1 MTKGLGRPNVPIG
14 MNFAEDPELD
24 PVDIGEMEI
33 RSAYR
38 MNLPSHMGNT
48 HNCKK
53 NCRYNPRCL
62 SALGE
67 KVWLDAE
74 EEEESE
80 AEVEDEMVRHDGVPA
95 GLRNLGNTCYV
106 NSFLQIWFHNSRFRK
121 ALYDW
126 EPGEDP
132 EERDNESILDA
143 ELYEPKSKV
152 ASLQALFAMM
162 QFTKRKFVDPA
173 DFICKLGL
181 NPSVQQDAQEFSKL
195 FVSLLEDSLAHQKQ
209 VSVRTMIQKQF
220 RGEYAYVTTCQT
232 CLKESVRPSHFY
244 ELDLA
249 LAGNKTI
256 ADCLADFLKVERMTG
271 DEKYF
276 CENCCSKQEATRC
289 CKLRELPPVLNL
301 QLNRFQFDM
310 QLGRKKKLNSNIQFP
325 EELDM
330 SGYLATSSQAK
341 YSLTGVLM
349 HVGPDANH
357 GHYIAHIQE
366 MESGNWFK
374 FSDECVA
381 PLQGKSLRL
390 GAEDEMGGQGRR
402 PGKLGKIMSKAGVQ
416 NSNNAYMLV
425 YMLQES
431 IQEIRAVEAKE
442 KVKKEVVFR
451 QAMKSF
457 DKTESVQEKSDRDQE
472 YCYSNCRIFPTRFPP
487 HLRTKIDRDNM
498 EFDEEH
504 EERITSRLAEQHAA
518 RTKQRRMIDQYTG
531 LKWEPEDLEDD
542 EEEFDESYEFL
553 PSLWL
558 VRWLA
563 NPVTCGPIETRH
575 LLCLHDNLDIDKLQE
590 VKICDSA
597 VVSNLF
603 AENGEGEGPRL
614 NHERLCQICIM
625 NKARLISLDFKMLR
639 DQQFLTTQK
648 SPVDG
653 TGFWVGKRSYA
664 RWRTLGKVALEDKI
678 IVEVAN
684 WKDQQA
690 KASQLEME
698 RRKKAEEKRKGWKVR
713 EEEEEDEDDKEG
725 FCLTDLQAK
734 LQKMGTNVSIAP
746 QDAGKNGPGN
756 MTGIS
761 VIRNG
766 ESFKMANIAEVKLNF
781 SEEEKKLW
789 SGKVKPSCAVK
800 PMLKAPKPSATVKPF
815 IKSEGICDEDQLE
828 KGEGKEGVGRVG
840 SVLVT
845 NGQTSQQSISAL
857 SSNSA
862 SCSESRSSSRS
873 SSIDSVPSNKTSA
886 SEASSRETSNSGPE
900 TRAASPTPSLPTSMS
915 QQVVPSE
922 DEFNSD
928 ILCPHGNLRIEQR
941 ARQLISRSA
950 WYRLNTYFTK
960 PITFQ
965 FGTPVCSVC
974 EDQLNLANLQKER
987 WREEA
992 ARQKARLPDLFKDT
1006 ERPKWSKPSTTR
1018 VFLLSS
1024 SFVLAWRGFVRGLSA
1039 GKADSVGESITDVN
1053 NRTLLCPH
1061 SGLLYLPTI
1070 AWEAEPNPALV
1081 MITEEEWLTVQDMF
1095 NVDVEIKVDRENLS
1109 SGPVLTSS
1117 PAPCTI
1123 CVASRQEAEQEDR
1136 LKYTNSRVF
1145 VRRISPDEKIPVDS
1159 HEDPE
1164 YCDSPVF
1171 GGDPKRLKLMGGDY
1185 VRRSSRRVKVRGE
1198 REFIVNSDMMLR
1210 DFKVKL
1216 MEVFKVAPYDQN
1228 LMVNGE
1234 YLTENHLSLGQLKV
1248 LPGSL
1253 IFLRA
1258 DEPASCAPSPS
1269 EDYAGHHPEQGFKG
1283 TGLLSS

>member
-14 MNFAEDPELD
+14 MAFAEDPELD
-24 PVDIGEMEI
+24 PVDIGEGEI

-38 MNLPSHMGNT
+38 MNLPSHMGIT

-67 KVWLDAE
+67 KVWLEAD

-132 EERDNESILDA
+132 EEQDNESILDA
-143 ELYEPKSKV
+143 ELYEPRSKV

-220 RGEYAYVTTCQT
+220 RGEYAYVTTCQA

-256 ADCLADFLKVERMTG
+256 ADCLGDFLKVERMTG

-330 SGYLATSSQAK
+330 SGYIATSSPAK

-390 GAEDEMGGQGRR
+390 GAEEEIGGQGRKQ
-402 PGKLGKIMSKAGVQ
+402 GKLGKIVSKAGVQ

-431 IQEIRAVEAKE
+431 IQEIRAAEAKE
-442 KVKKEVVFR
+442 KVKRDTVYR
-451 QAMKSF
+451 QAMSRLN
-457 DKTESVQEKSDRDQE
+457 KTEPGQEKKSDRDQE
-472 YCYSNCRIFPTRFPP
+472 YCYSNSRIFPTSFPP

-504 EERITSRLAEQHAA
+504 EERMTSRLAEHHAA
-518 RTKQRRMIDQYTG
+518 RNKQKRMIDQYTG
-531 LKWEPEDLEDD
+531 LKWDPEDIEEED
-542 EEEFDESYEFL
+542 EEFDESYEFL
-553 PSLWL
+553 PTLWL

-575 LLCLHDNLDIDKLQE
+575 LLCMHDSLDIDKLHE

-597 VVSNLF
+597 IVTTLYL
-603 AENGEGEGPRL
+603 ENGEGEGPRL
-614 NHERLCQICIM
+614 THDRLCQICIM

-639 DQQFLTTQK
+639 DQQFLASQK

-664 RWRTLGKVALEDKI
+664 RWRTLGKVALEDMI
-678 IVEVAN
+678 IVEVAQ

-690 KASQLEME
+690 RATQIEME
-698 RRKKAEEKRKGWKVR
+698 RRKKFEERRKGWKVKE
-713 EEEEEDEDDKEG
+713 EEEEEDEKEG
-725 FCLTDLQAK
+725 FCLTELQKK

-746 QDAGKNGPGN
+746 HDAVKNSQGN
-756 MTGIS
+756 MAGIS

-781 SEEEKKLW
+781 SEEEKKAW
-789 SGKVKPSCAVK
+789 TGKVKPSCAVK

-815 IKSEGICDEDQLE
+815 LKSEGICEDDRLE
-828 KGEGKEGVGRVG
+828 KGEGKEVGGGG
-840 SVLVT
+840 SVFIS
-845 NGQTSQQSISAL
+845 NGQPNIQSTTQQ

-873 SSIDSVPSNKTSA
+873 SSLDSLPSNKTSA
-886 SEASSRETSNSGPE
+886 SEASSRETSGPE
-900 TRAASPTPSLPTSMS
+900 TNAASPTPSLPSSVTHNMM
-915 QQVVPSE
+915 PSE
-922 DEFNSD
+922 DDFNAD

-941 ARQLISRSA
+941 ARQLISRAA
-950 WYRLNTYFTK
+950 WYRLNTYFSR

-974 EDQLNLANLQKER
+974 EDQLNEANLQKER

-1018 VFLLSS
+1018 VYLLSS

-1039 GKADSVGESITDVN
+1039 GKSDSVGESITDVN

-1061 SGLLYLPTI
+1061 SGLLFMPTI

-1095 NVDVEIKVDRENLS
+1095 TVDVEIRVDRENLS
-1109 SGPVLTSS
+1109 SGPVLTSN

-1145 VRRISPDEKIPVDS
+1145 VRRISPDEKVPVDS

-1269 EDYAGHHPEQGFKG
+1269 EDYVGQNHPEQGFKG

>member
-143 ELYEPKSKV
+143 ELYEPKSKA

-457 DKTESVQEKSDRDQE
+457 DKTESVHEKSDRDQE

-815 IKSEGICDEDQLE
+815 IKSEGICDEDQMV

-900 TRAASPTPSLPTSMS
+900 TTAASPTPSLPTSMS

>member
-14 MNFAEDPELD
+14 MAFAEDPELD
-24 PVDIGEMEI
+24 PVDIGEGEI

-38 MNLPSHMGNT
+38 MNLPCHMGMT

-67 KVWLDAE
+67 KVWLEADE
-74 EEEESE
+74 EEDSE

-106 NSFLQIWFHNSRFRK
+106 NSFLQIWFHNSRFRQ

-132 EERDNESILDA
+132 EEQDNESILDA
-143 ELYEPKSKV
+143 ELYEPRSKV

-209 VSVRTMIQKQF
+209 GTVRTMIQKQF
-220 RGEYAYVTTCQT
+220 RGEYAYVTTCQA

-256 ADCLADFLKVERMTG
+256 ADCLGDFLKVERMTG

-330 SGYLATSSQAK
+330 SGYIATSSPAK

-374 FSDECVA
+374 FSDECVG

-390 GAEDEMGGQGRR
+390 GVEEEIGGQARKQ
-402 PGKLGKIMSKAGVQ
+402 GKLGKIVSKAGVL

-442 KVKKEVVFR
+442 KVKRDVVYR
-451 QAMKSF
+451 QAMSRIS
-457 DKTESVQEKSDRDQE
+457 KTEPGQEKKSDRDQE
-472 YCYSNCRIFPTRFPP
+472 YCYSNSRIFPTSFPP
-487 HLRTKIDRDNM
+487 HLRTKIDRDNI

-504 EERITSRLAEQHAA
+504 EERMTSRLAEHHAA
-518 RTKQRRMIDQYTG
+518 RNKQKRMIDQYTG
-531 LKWEPEDLEDD
+531 LKWDPEDIEEED
-542 EEEFDESYEFL
+542 EEFDESYEFL
-553 PSLWL
+553 PTLWL

-563 NPVTCGPIETRH
+563 NPVTCGPIETRG
-575 LLCLHDNLDIDKLQE
+575 LLCMHDSLDIDKLHE
-590 VKICDSA
+590 VKICDSSIVA
-597 VVSNLF
+597 TLY

-614 NHERLCQICIM
+614 THDRLCQICIM

-639 DQQFLTTQK
+639 DQQFLTSQK

-678 IVEVAN
+678 IVEVAQ

-690 KASQLEME
+690 RATQLKTE
-698 RRKKAEEKRKGWKVR
+698 RRKKLEERRKGWKV
-713 EEEEEDEDDKEG
+713 EEEEEDEKEG
-725 FCLTDLQAK
+725 FCWTELQKK
-734 LQKMGTNVSIAP
+734 LQRMGTNVSIAP
-746 QDAGKNGPGN
+746 PDADKTGQGS
-756 MTGIS
+756 MAGIS

-766 ESFKMANIAEVKLNF
+766 ESFKMSSIAEVKLNL
-781 SEEEKKLW
+781 SEVERKAW
-789 SGKVKPSCAVK
+789 AGKVKPSCAVK

-815 IKSEGICDEDQLE
+815 LKSEGICEDVRLG
-828 KGEGKEGVGRVG
+828 KGEEKIGGGGG
-840 SVLVT
+840 SVFVS
-845 NGQTSQQSISAL
+845 NGQLSIQSTTQQ

-873 SSIDSVPSNKTSA
+873 SSLDSLPSNKTSA
-886 SEASSRETSNSGPE
+886 SEASSRETSGPE
-900 TRAASPTPSLPTSMS
+900 TNAASPTPSLSTSVAQHMM
-915 QQVVPSE
+915 PSE
-922 DEFNSD
+922 DDFNAD

-941 ARQLISRSA
+941 ARQLISRAA
-950 WYRLNTYFTK
+950 WYRLNTYFSK

-974 EDQLNLANLQKER
+974 EDQLSEANLQKER

-1018 VFLLSS
+1018 VYLLSS

-1061 SGLLYLPTI
+1061 SGFLFMPTI

-1095 NVDVEIKVDRENLS
+1095 TVDVEIRVDRENLS

-1145 VRRISPDEKIPVDS
+1145 VRRISPDEKVPVDS
-1159 HEDPE
+1159 QEDPE
-1164 YCDSPVF
+1164 YCDMF

-1234 YLTENHLSLGQLKV
+1234 YLTDNHLSLGQLKV

-1269 EDYAGHHPEQGFKG
+1269 EDYVGQNHPEQGFKG
-1283 TGLLSS
+1283 TGLLSG

>member
-1 MTKGLGRPNVPIG
+1 MTKGLGRPAVPIG
-14 MNFAEDPELD
+14 MSFAEDPDLD

-33 RSAYR
+33 RAAYR
-38 MNLPSHMGNT
+38 MTLPSHMGNT

-53 NCRYNPRCL
+53 NCKYNPRCL

-80 AEVEDEMVRHDGVPA
+80 TEVEDEMVRHEGVPA

-106 NSFLQIWFHNSRFRK
+106 NSFLQIWFHNSKFRQ
-121 ALYDW
+121 AMYDW

-132 EERDNESILDA
+132 EEQDNESILDA
-143 ELYEPKSKV
+143 ELYEPRSKV

-209 VSVRTMIQKQF
+209 VTVRTMIQKQF
-220 RGEYAYVTTCQT
+220 RGEYAYVTTCQS

-276 CENCCSKQEATRC
+276 CENCVSKQDATRC
-289 CKLRELPPVLNL
+289 CKLTDLPPVLNL

-330 SGYLATSSQAK
+330 SGYLDTTNPAK
-341 YSLTGVLM
+341 YFLTGVLM

-366 MESGNWFK
+366 METGHWFK

-390 GAEDEMGGQGRR
+390 GAEEDFGGQGRR
-402 PGKLGKIMSKAGVQ
+402 PGKLGKIVSKAGVQ

-431 IQEIRAVEAKE
+431 IQEIRAAEAKE
-442 KVKKEVVFR
+442 KVKRDTVFK
-451 QAMKSF
+451 QAMTTMQ
-457 DKTESVQEKSDRDQE
+457 KTEQLQEKKSNRDE
-472 YCYSNCRIFPTRFPP
+472 YCYSNCRIFPTCFPP
-487 HLRTKIDRDNM
+487 HLRTKIDRDNL

-504 EERITSRLAEQHAA
+504 EERITSRLAELHAA
-518 RTKQRRMIDQYTG
+518 RNKQRRMIDQYTG
-531 LKWEPEDLEDD
+531 LKWEPEDLDEED

-553 PSLWL
+553 PTIWL
-558 VRWLA
+558 VKWLA

-575 LLCLHDNLDIDKLQE
+575 LLCMHDSLDIDKLYE

-597 VVSNLF
+597 VVSNLY

-639 DQQFLTTQK
+639 DQQFLTSQK

-678 IVEVAN
+678 IVEVAQ

-690 KASQLEME
+690 RASLMEME
-698 RRKKAEEKRKGWKVR
+698 RRKNLEDRRKNLKFK
-713 EEEEEDEDDKEG
+713 EEEDEEDDKEG

-746 QDAGKNGPGN
+746 LDAGKNGQGN
-756 MTGIS
+756 TTGIS

-781 SEEEKKLW
+781 SEEEKKVW

-815 IKSEGICDEDQLE
+815 IKSEGICEEDQLE
-828 KGEGKEGVGRVG
+828 KGEGKEVGG
-840 SVLVT
+840 ASSGLVP
-845 NGQTSQQSISAL
+845 NGHSGLLLNQTAAQ

-873 SSIDSVPSNKTSA
+873 SSLDSLPSNKTSA
-886 SEASSRETSNSGPE
+886 SEASSRETSGLDTN
-900 TRAASPTPSLPTSMS
+900 AASPTPSLQTSIAHHL
-915 QQVVPSE
+915 QTSE
-922 DEFNSD
+922 DDFNAD

-941 ARQLISRSA
+941 ARQLISRAA
-950 WYRLNTYFTK
+950 WYRLNTYFSK

-992 ARQKARLPDLFKDT
+992 ARQKTKLPDLFKDT

-1018 VFLLSS
+1018 VYLLAS

-1039 GKADSVGESITDVN
+1039 GKADTVGESITDVN

-1070 AWEAEPNPALV
+1070 AWEVEPNPALV
-1081 MITEEEWLTVQDMF
+1081 MITEEEWVTVQDMF
-1095 NVDVEIKVDRENLS
+1095 TVDVEIRVDRENLS
-1109 SGPVLTSS
+1109 SGPVLTSF

-1145 VRRISPDEKIPVDS
+1145 VRRISPDEKIPVES

-1185 VRRSSRRVKVRGE
+1185 IRRSSRRVKVRGE

-1258 DEPASCAPSPS
+1258 DEPASSAPSPS

>member
-1 MTKGLGRPNVPIG
+1 MTKGLGRPNVPLG
-14 MNFAEDPELD
+14 MSFAEDPELD
-24 PVDIGEMEI
+24 PVDIGEAEI

-38 MNLPSHMGNT
+38 MNLPSHMGTT

-53 NCRYNPRCL
+53 NCRFNPKCL
-62 SALGE
+62 AALGE
-67 KVWLDAE
+67 KVWLEAD

-80 AEVEDEMVRHDGVPA
+80 VEVEDEMVRHEGVPA

-106 NSFLQIWFHNSRFRK
+106 NSFLQIWFHNSRFRQ
-121 ALYDW
+121 AMYDW

-132 EERDNESILDA
+132 EEQDNESILDA
-143 ELYEPKSKV
+143 ELYEPRSKV
-152 ASLQALFAMM
+152 ATLQALFAMM

-209 VSVRTMIQKQF
+209 LTVRTMIQNQF
-220 RGEYAYVTTCQT
+220 RGEYAYVTTCQA

-256 ADCLADFLKVERMTG
+256 ADCLGDFLKVETMTG
-271 DEKYF
+271 DEKYY
-276 CENCCSKQEATRC
+276 CENCCSKQDATRC

-310 QLGRKKKLNSNIQFP
+310 QLNRKKKLNSNIQFP

-330 SGYLATSSQAK
+330 SGYIATNTPAR

-366 MESGNWFK
+366 METGNWFK

-381 PLQGKSLRL
+381 PLQGKCLRL
-390 GAEDEMGGQGRR
+390 GAEEEIGGQARKA
-402 PGKLGKIMSKAGVQ
+402 GKLGKVVSKSGVQ

-431 IQEIRAVEAKE
+431 IQEIRAAEAKE
-442 KVKKEVVFR
+442 KLKRDVVYR
-451 QAMKSF
+451 QAMSNLSSRENTQEDRP
-457 DKTESVQEKSDRDQE
+457 DKTHE
-472 YCYSNCRIFPTRFPP
+472 YCYSNARIFPTSFPP
-487 HLRTKIDRDNM
+487 HLRTKIDRDNL

-504 EERITSRLAEQHAA
+504 EERITTRMAEQHAA
-518 RTKQRRMIDQYTG
+518 RNKQRRMIQQYSG
-531 LKWEPEDLEDD
+531 LKWDSEDIDDEDEDD
-542 EEEFDESYEFL
+542 DFDENFEFL
-553 PSLWL
+553 PTMWL

-563 NPVTCGPIETRH
+563 NPSTCGPIETRH
-575 LLCLHDNLDIDKLQE
+575 LLCMHESLDIDKIQE
-590 VKICDSA
+590 VKICDAST
-597 VVSNLF
+597 VTQLYS
-603 AENGEGEGPRL
+603 ENGEGEGPRL
-614 NHERLCQICIM
+614 DHDRLCSICIM

-664 RWRTLGKVALEDKI
+664 RWRTLGKVALEDRI
-678 IVEVAN
+678 IVEVAQ
-684 WKDQQA
+684 WRDQQA
-690 KASQLEME
+690 RANKFDVE
-698 RRKKAEEKRKGWKVR
+698 RRRRLEERQREWKVK
-713 EEEEEDEDDKEG
+713 EEVEDDDEKEG
-725 FCLTDLQAK
+725 FCLTELQKK
-734 LQKMGTNVSIAP
+734 LLKMGTNVSIAP
-746 QDAGKNGPGN
+746 QDAAKNVQGN
-756 MTGIS
+756 MAGIS

-781 SEEEKKLW
+781 SEEEKKAW
-789 SGKVKPSCAVK
+789 TGKVRPSCAVK
-800 PMLKAPKPSATVKPF
+800 PMIKAPKPSATVKPF
-815 IKSEGICDEDQLE
+815 LKSEGLGEDESLE
-828 KGEGKEGVGRVG
+828 KGEAKIVAGSG
-840 SVLVT
+840 SVIS
-845 NGQTSQQSISAL
+845 NGQVHQPQSVAQ
-857 SSNSA
+857 SSISA

-873 SSIDSVPSNKTSA
+873 SSLDSLPSNKTSA
-886 SEASSRETSNSGPE
+886 SEASSRETSGPE
-900 TRAASPTPSLPTSMS
+900 TSMATSPTPSLPPSVA
-915 QQVVPSE
+915 QHILPSE
-922 DEFNSD
+922 DDFNAD
-928 ILCPHGNLRIEQR
+928 IVCPHGNLRIEQR
-941 ARQLISRSA
+941 ARQLISRAA
-950 WYRLNTYFTK
+950 WYRLNTYFPK

-965 FGTPVCSVC
+965 FGTPVCAVC
-974 EDQLNLANLQKER
+974 EDQLNEANRQKER

-1018 VFLLSS
+1018 VYLLSS

-1053 NRTLLCPH
+1053 NRTLLCQH
-1061 SGLLYLPTI
+1061 SGLLFMPTI
-1070 AWEAEPNPALV
+1070 AWEVEPNPALV
-1081 MITEEEWLTVQDMF
+1081 MITEEEWVTVQDMF
-1095 NVDVEIKVDRENLS
+1095 TVDVQIRVDRENLS
-1109 SGPVLTSS
+1109 TGPVLTSS

-1145 VRRISPDEKIPVDS
+1145 VRRISPDEKLPEDS
-1159 HEDPE
+1159 HLDPE

-1171 GGDPKRLKLMGGDY
+1171 GGDPKRLKLLGGDF

-1198 REFIVNSDMMLR
+1198 REFIVNSDMLLR

-1269 EDYAGHHPEQGFKG
+1269 EDYVGQNHPEQGFKG